1 MKKQFLIILIVIS
14 ILATVFVA
22 GCTGGTTNT
31 TSTSPTTSA
40 ATATSKGTQAPNL
53 ENASIPTAGEFSNM
67 WVRAHPN
74 DTLVTPFTKS
84 VNERGLV
91 TFTGVTR
98 GPYSHGDETNI
109 FELCKDKADAQQIY
123 QQVVNQASLSGYV
136 FDSRDLNTIQ
146 DKSTIVGW
154 IPSNKALE
162 DTIIIGWNPPDDY
175 GVGYYIQTIKM
186 LSPST

>member
-1 MKKQFLIILIVIS
+1 MKKQFLIILMVIIV
-14 ILATVFVA
+14 LATVFVA
-22 GCTGGTTNT
+22 GCTGGITNT
-31 TSTSPTTSA
+31 TSTSPTTS
-40 ATATSKGTQAPNL
+40 TATTTSKVTPTPTPAT
-53 ENASIPTAGEFSNM
+53 ASIPTASEFSNM
-67 WVRAHPN
+67 WVRSHPN

-84 VNERGLV
+84 VNERGHV
-91 TFTGVTR
+91 AFTGVTR

-123 QQVVNQASLSGYV
+123 QQLVNQASLSGYM

-146 DKSTIVGW
+146 DKSTVVGW

-175 GVGYYIQTIKM
+175 GVGYYIQTTKM
-186 LSPST
+186 LSPSD